1 MTRCLPITAL
11 KNTSAFSESV
21 RNSDGP
27 IIITRNGHEDFAVI
41 RLDDLE
47 ALRQES
53 ARAHLYQLVSE
64 AEASVAEGRVRDARA
79 SQAEARARYGL

>member
-11 KNTSAFSESV
+11 KNTSSFSETV
-21 RNSDGP
+21 KNSDGP
-27 IIITRNGHEDFAVI
+27 IIITRNGHEDFVVM

-47 ALRQES
+47 ALKQEA
-53 ARAHLYQLVSE
+53 ARAQLHQLVSE

-79 SQAEARARYGL
+79 SQEEARVRYGL